1 MRRLALFAFALG
13 LFMLLALSVWML
25 NRAVDRMDSILI
37 AFNRF
42 IDFIMK

>member
-1 MRRLALFAFALG
+1 MALEKQDLKDGALFLLLG
-13 LFMLLALSVWML
+13 LSVWML

-37 AFNRF
+37 AFNKF